1 MGVGH
6 CGDDAVWLV
15 GVTRLRYSL
24 LILIGLSACKVLAD
38 TNNDPGHRI
47 IALSPHLAELVF
59 AVGAG
64 DRLIGVSA
72 YTDFP
77 EAATKLPVVGDA
89 FMLDLERLTVFQ
101 PDLLLA
107 WQGGTPAHVIDELNA
122 RGYRVEVIRTM
133 GLQDIPAALRR
144 IGALTGHSTKANK
157 EADRFVAGLD
167 SLANLA
173 SDAAP
178 IRVFYQVSIRPLYTI
193 NGEHYVSQLIEICGG
208 RNIFAG
214 LGKLAPL
221 IGVEAVL
228 ERDPEVM
235 LAGEDAGPDAFNEW
249 ERWPTMAANRY
260 GNQFMMPAAEISR
273 ATPRLLD
280 AGAAICS
287 ALEEGRKSRE
297 DSNH

>member
-1 MGVGH
+1 M
-6 CGDDAVWLV
+6 
-15 GVTRLRYSL
+15 TRLRYSL

-89 FMLDLERLTVFQ
+89 FMLDLERLTVLQ

-107 WQGGTPAHVIDELNA
+107 WQGGTPAHAIDELNS

-133 GLQDIPAALRR
+133 GLRDIPVALRR
-144 IGALTGHSTKANK
+144 IGALTGHSTAANN

-173 SDAAP
+173 SNAAP

-193 NGEHYVSQLIEICGG
+193 NGEHYVSQLIDICGG
-208 RNIFAG
+208 TNIFSD

-287 ALEEGRKSRE
+287 ALEEGRRSRE
-297 DSNH
+297 DFSH

>member
-1 MGVGH
+1 
-6 CGDDAVWLV
+6 
-15 GVTRLRYSL
+15 VTGLRYSL
-24 LILIGLSACKVLAD
+24 LILIGLSACKVFAD
-38 TNNDPGHRI
+38 TNNNPGHRI

-77 EAATKLPVVGDA
+77 EAATKLPVIGDA
-89 FMLDLERLTVFQ
+89 FMLDLERLTVLH

-107 WQGGTPAHVIDELNA
+107 WQGGTPAHVIDELQA
-122 RGYRVEVIRTM
+122 RGYRVEVIRTL
-133 GLQDIPAALRR
+133 GLQDIPVALRR
-144 IGALTGHSTKANK
+144 IGDLAGHSSTGNT
-157 EADRFVAGLD
+157 EAGRFEAGLD
-167 SLANLA
+167 ALANLA

-193 NGEHYVSQLIEICGG
+193 NGEHYISQLIEVCGG
-208 RNIFAG
+208 RNIFG
-214 LGKLAPL
+214 DLGKLAPL

-228 ERDPEVM
+228 ERDPEVL

-260 GNQFMMPAAEISR
+260 ENQFMMPAAEISR

-287 ALEEGRKSRE
+287 ALEESRQRRE
-297 DSNH
+297 AFTDQS

>member
-1 MGVGH
+1 
-6 CGDDAVWLV
+6 LI
-15 GVTRLRYSL
+15 
-24 LILIGLSACKVLAD
+24 LILIGLSACRALAE
-38 TNNDPGHRI
+38 TNSEPAHRI

-72 YTDFP
+72 FTDFP
-77 EAATKLPVVGDA
+77 EAAAKLPVVGDA
-89 FMLDLERLTVFQ
+89 FMLDLERLIVLQ

-107 WQGGTPAHVIDELNA
+107 WQSGMPAHVLDEL
-122 RGYRVEVIRTM
+122 RSQGYQLEVIRTM
-133 GLQDIPAALRR
+133 SLTDIPAALRR
-144 IGALTGHSTKANK
+144 IGELTGHSTTANMQ
-157 EADRFVAGLD
+157 ADRFVAGLD
-167 SLANLA
+167 SLAALA

-208 RNIFAG
+208 RNIFAD

-235 LAGEDAGPDAFNEW
+235 LAADDAGPDAFSEW
-249 ERWPTMAANRY
+249 QRWPGITANRY
-260 GNQFMMPAAEISR
+260 GNLFLMPAAEIGR
-273 ATPRLLD
+273 ATPRLLE

-287 ALEEGRKSRE
+287 ALEESRRNR
-297 DSNH
+297 DDFSD

>member
-1 MGVGH
+1 M
-6 CGDDAVWLV
+6 
-15 GVTRLRYSL
+15 TRLQYSV
-24 LILIGLSACKVLAD
+24 LILISLSACKVFAD
-38 TNNDPGHRI
+38 NNNNQGQRI
-47 IALSPHLAELVF
+47 VALSPHLAELVY

-72 YTDFP
+72 HTDFP
-77 EAATKLPVVGDA
+77 EAATELPVVGDA
-89 FMLDLERLTVFQ
+89 FMLDLERLTILQ

-107 WQGGTPAHVIDELNA
+107 WQGGTPVHIIDELQS

-133 GLQDIPAALRR
+133 SLQDIPVALRR
-144 IGALTGHSTKANK
+144 IGVLAGYRMAANTA
-157 EADRFVAGLD
+157 ADKFVAALD

-173 SDAAP
+173 SQVAP

-208 RNIFAG
+208 RNIFG
-214 LGKLAPL
+214 DLGKLAPL

-235 LAGEDAGPDAFNEW
+235 LASTDAGPDAFSEW
-249 ERWPTMAANRY
+249 ERWPTLAANRY
-260 GNQFMMPAAEISR
+260 ANQFMMPAAEISR

-287 ALEEGRKSRE
+287 ALEEGRRRRQAFTDQS
-297 DSNH
+297 

>member
-1 MGVGH
+1 M
-6 CGDDAVWLV
+6 
-15 GVTRLRYSL
+15 TRLRYSL

-38 TNNDPGHRI
+38 TNNDPGYRI

-89 FMLDLERLTVFQ
+89 FMLDLERLTVLQ

-107 WQGGTPAHVIDELNA
+107 WQGGTPAHAIDELNS

-133 GLQDIPAALRR
+133 GLRDIPVALRR
-144 IGALTGHSTKANK
+144 IGALTGHSTAANN

-173 SDAAP
+173 SNAAP

-193 NGEHYVSQLIEICGG
+193 NGEHYVSQLIDICGG
-208 RNIFAG
+208 MNIFSD

-249 ERWPTMAANRY
+249 ERWSTMAANRY

-287 ALEEGRKSRE
+287 ALEEGRRSRE
-297 DSNH
+297 DFSH

>member
-1 MGVGH
+1 M
-6 CGDDAVWLV
+6 
-15 GVTRLRYSL
+15 
-24 LILIGLSACKVLAD
+24 LAD
-38 TNNDPGHRI
+38 TNSEPAHRI

-77 EAATKLPVVGDA
+77 EAAAKLPVVGDA
-89 FMLDLERLTVFQ
+89 FMLDLERLIVLQ

-107 WQGGTPAHVIDELNA
+107 WQSGMPAHVLDEL
-122 RGYRVEVIRTM
+122 RSQGYRLEVIRTM
-133 GLQDIPAALRR
+133 SLTDIPAALRR
-144 IGALTGHSTKANK
+144 IGELTGHSTTANMQ
-157 EADRFVAGLD
+157 ADRFVAGLD
-167 SLANLA
+167 SLAALA

-208 RNIFAG
+208 RNIFAD

-235 LAGEDAGPDAFNEW
+235 LAADDAGPDAFSEW
-249 ERWPTMAANRY
+249 QRWPGITANRY
-260 GNQFMMPAAEISR
+260 GNQFLMPAAEIGR

-287 ALEEGRKSRE
+287 ALEESRRNR
-297 DSNH
+297 DDFSD